1 MKKSPLWI
9 ASILLLLLFQASG
22 VWAQSAKK
30 TSYKN
35 NEEVR
40 TVQGCEYQVLKGLA
54 EITAVEKTRSK
65 SESALGYDEY
75 SVKFKFI
82 PMEKGQQLM
91 ADFGENSFDFFL
103 RSGYDRLPVGPK
115 YLKHYYVH
123 KGQKFAMEF
132 LQTGDKTCREQYTYK
147 SLGIPND
154 LFEAQDSIKAYKI
167 QVAAEKLYKKEKE
180 VNEAKGIAMAEE
192 AATQTSGNRPP
203 EVAPVEEPK
212 EEDPKEEEE
221 PTEEDPKEEEE
232 PEVDLNLPSDEEL
245 RKKVEAEMRAK
256 EGIKKSP
263 DEIDVDSLR
272 AAIEKE
278 ERAKAKAEAAKQ
290 AELDQKNAI
299 KREKQAA
306 KERKKLEEQRRKEIK
321 AKEEA
326 LRDEMA
332 AKLAEEKEAIE
343 ARKEAIR
350 EQVTNE
356 IRRESCVYEE
366 KVSGTIKVV
375 SVEEGPTE
383 VESLFGYKEYV
394 VTLRFKPDNYSDL
407 SKKERKLWD
416 KTFTFKLDPKG
427 KSANP
432 GATYVR
438 IHKLFKGNKYN
449 GFAQRLSSGI
459 CNDIMV
465 YSPDLPI
472 DASQVRK

>member
-1 MKKSPLWI
+1 MRKSPLWI
-9 ASILLLLLFQASG
+9 ASFLLLLLIQSSG
-22 VWAQSAKK
+22 LWAQSAKK
-30 TSYKN
+30 ASYRN
-35 NEEVR
+35 NNEVR
-40 TVQGCEYQVLKGLA
+40 TVRGCEYEVLKGLA
-54 EITAVEKTRSK
+54 EITEVEKTRSK

-75 SVKFKFI
+75 SVKFKFT

-132 LQTGDKTCREQYTYK
+132 LQTDDKTCREQYTYK
-147 SLGIPND
+147 SMGIPND

-167 QVAAEKLYKKEKE
+167 QIAAEKLYKKEKE

-192 AATQTSGNRPP
+192 AATQSSGNRPP
-203 EVAPVEEPK
+203 ETAPEEQPKEEEGPKEEELKEDEEPK
-212 EEDPKEEEE
+212 EEE
-221 PTEEDPKEEEE
+221 PAI
-232 PEVDLNLPSDEEL
+232 DLNLPSEEEL
-245 RKKVEAEMRAK
+245 RKKVEAELREK

-263 DEIDVDSLR
+263 DEMDMDALR
-272 AAIEKE
+272 AQIEKE

-306 KERKKLEEQRRKEIK
+306 KERKKLEEQRRREIK
-321 AKEEA
+321 AKEEE
-326 LRDEMA
+326 LRDQVAE
-332 AKLAEEKEAIE
+332 KLAAEKEALE
-343 ARKEAIR
+343 ARKAAIR

-366 KVSGTIKVV
+366 KISGTIKVI

-394 VTLRFKPDNYSDL
+394 VTLKFKPDNYADL
-407 SKKERKLWD
+407 PRKERKLWD
-416 KTFTFKLDPKG
+416 KTFSFKLDPKG

-449 GFAQRLSSGI
+449 GFAQRLSSGV